1 MLTKIINSGFLL
13 YKSDANMVR
22 IILGKIPFFKN
33 TSKMSEKTA
42 NVLGVIF
49 RLICE
54 IVKKSIF
61 VGLFMFLPRFLAIKF
76 LEAGIAGFGIEDVFV
91 YSNHSVLQNN

>member
-1 MLTKIINSGFLL
+1 MRFFTLKTEVFHPVLNSGGAVMLTKIINSGFLL

-42 NVLGVIF
+42 NVLG
-49 RLICE
+49 E
-54 IVKKSIF
+54 IKK
-61 VGLFMFLPRFLAIKF
+61 
-76 LEAGIAGFGIEDVFV
+76 
-91 YSNHSVLQNN
+91 